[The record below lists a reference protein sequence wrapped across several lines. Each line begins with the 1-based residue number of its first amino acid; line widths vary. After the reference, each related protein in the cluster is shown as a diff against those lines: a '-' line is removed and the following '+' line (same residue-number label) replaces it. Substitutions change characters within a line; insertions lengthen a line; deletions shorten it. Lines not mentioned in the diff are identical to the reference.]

1 MKRVIGSIVLAMALV
16 SVLIAAKVAPPL
28 ATSPSKDLLET
39 ANPLVP
45 LPKAPLGVGQELSEL
60 EHPPTPERVRLGR
73 WLFFDPRLSADG
85 TISCATCHIPE
96 HAFSEPTPVSTGL
109 DGKKGDRKAPT
120 FLNSAFALL
129 PHFFWDGR
137 AASLE
142 EQAAGPMT
150 NPIEMGMPDHDVV
163 VGNVSAAQSY
173 APYFKEAF
181 GDEAVTIDRITKAIA
196 DYERTRMSGNSA
208 WDRWQAEPD
217 PADSEI
223 NVDDAYDWDDN
234 LDLSK
239 LKLTDGKHVTAQVKL
254 GHYVFFEKAKCSQCH
269 LGSNFT
275 DSKFH
280 NIGVGWDPET
290 KSFKDIGRFKI
301 SKEEVDK
308 GAFKTPTMRDAARH
322 APFMHDGSL
331 KTLRDV
337 VDIYDRGGESNQWL
351 SAKIEKLDLTAKEI
365 DALVAFMEALNG
377 EGYQDTV
384 PTLFP
389 K

>member
-1 MKRVIGSIVLAMALV
+1 MKRIVGSMLVAMALV
-16 SVLIAAKVAPPL
+16 SVLIAGKGAPPL
-28 ATSPSKDLLET
+28 ATADAKDLLEK

-60 EHPPTPERVRLGR
+60 ANPPTPQRVRLGR

-85 TISCATCHIPE
+85 TISCATCHMPE
-96 HAFSEPTPVSTGL
+96 HAFSEPTPVSTGI

-163 VGNVSAAQSY
+163 VKNVSAAKSY

-208 WDRWQAEPD
+208 WDRWQADPD

-239 LKLTDGKHVTAQVKL
+239 LALTDGKHVTAQVKL

-280 NIGVGWDPET
+280 NVGVGWDPET

-301 SKEEVDK
+301 SKEEADK
-308 GAFKTPTMRDAARH
+308 GAFKTPTIRDAALH

-337 VDIYDRGGESNQWL
+337 VDIYDRGGDANPWL
-351 SAKIEKLDLTAKEI
+351 SAKIEKLDLTAKET

-384 PTLFP
+384 PALFP